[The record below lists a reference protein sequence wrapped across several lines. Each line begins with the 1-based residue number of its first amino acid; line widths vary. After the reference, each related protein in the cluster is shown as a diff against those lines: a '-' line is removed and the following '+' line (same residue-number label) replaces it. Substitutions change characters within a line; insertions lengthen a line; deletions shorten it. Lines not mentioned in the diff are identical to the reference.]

1 MKTKVLNFGSLNI
14 DHVYQV
20 DHFALPGETI
30 SSGVHQHFCGG
41 KGLNQ
46 TIALARAGAC
56 VYHAGAIGQDGLSL
70 KEQLEKDGADI
81 ANLHICAGID
91 TGHAVIQVDKNGQN
105 CIILYGGAN
114 QSITKDQVDETLKQ
128 FEKGNIIL
136 LQNEINKLPYI
147 MEQAGKKG
155 LRIFLNPSPCD
166 EKIKSLPLELV
177 DTFLL
182 NEVEGEQ
189 ITGEKDN
196 IMKALKEKFPKS
208 HIILTL
214 GSKGAMYSYQDEE
227 IFCQAEKVK
236 TIDTTAAGDTFT
248 GYYIAAISNGE
259 KVEKALEL
267 ATKAAAI
274 AVTRQGA
281 VPSIPYLLE
290 LNGGENE
297 ENNS

>member
-1 MKTKVLNFGSLNI
+1 M

-20 DHFALPGETI
+20 NHFVLPGETI
-30 SSGVHQHFCGG
+30 SAGVLQHFCGG

-46 TIALARAGAC
+46 TIALARAGAS
-56 VYHAGAIGQDGLSL
+56 VYHAGAIGMDGLIL

-81 ANLHICAGID
+81 TNLQIRDGID
-91 TGHAVIQVDKNGQN
+91 TGHAIIQVDENGQN

-114 QSITKDQVDETLKQ
+114 QSMTKDQVDETLKQ
-128 FEKGNIIL
+128 FEKGDIIL
-136 LQNEINKLPYI
+136 LQNEINELPYI
-147 MEQAGKKG
+147 MEQAGKKE

-189 ITGEKDN
+189 ITGEKEH
-196 IMKALKEKFPKS
+196 IMKALKERFPKA

-214 GSKGAMYSYQDEE
+214 GSKGALYSYLDEE
-227 IFCQAEKVK
+227 IFCPAEKVK
-236 TIDTTAAGDTFT
+236 TVDTTAAGDTFT
-248 GYYIAAISNGE
+248 GYYIAAVSNGE
-259 KVEKALEL
+259 KVEKALKL

-281 VPSIPYLLE
+281 VPSIPYLSELQLE
-290 LNGGENE
+290 EKNE
-297 ENNS
+297 ESNS